1 MKLFKIIMLSIATL
15 LTSSLMSCSDN
26 NKNIGDDPIAVEQL
40 QDEITKA
47 LEKSL
52 EDKLTVTDSL
62 SNICIT
68 SDSITLQ
75 RPTINVNVNMPT
87 NDSPKAS
94 ETIFCTVVVAT
105 VFGIPCL
112 TVLLILIIV
121 LRYVYKHTS
130 ARNALIQK
138 AIENNYELPE
148 AFFNSSP
155 KARDER
161 DPQLLQSSIK
171 YIGIGLLLCIMF
183 MVEFNNIFLGMIC
196 LIPTI
201 IGIGK
206 IVTYFTSKPSH
217 TSDSSSD
224 TND

>member
-1 MKLFKIIMLSIATL
+1 
-15 LTSSLMSCSDN
+15 MSCSYN
-26 NKNIGDDPIAVEQL
+26 NKNISDDPIAVEQL
-40 QDEITKA
+40 QNEITKA

-62 SNICIT
+62 SNIC
-68 SDSITLQ
+68 DSITLL

-87 NDSPKAS
+87 NNGTNAY
-94 ETIFCTVVVAT
+94 ETILCTVVVAT

-112 TVLLILIIV
+112 TVLFILIIV
-121 LRYVYKHTS
+121 LRYAYKRTS

-155 KARDER
+155 KTKDER